1 MVPVKGP
8 DMKALFASA
17 LLGVLL
23 ALPVAAQIAGSG
35 TRTEA
40 DEHLFRPGK
49 REAVSAR
56 PEPALSGAPKVRER
70 LSPMVKVDV
79 RAAKRLGSSS
89 GIRVISGS
97 RVRVVE
103 PGSRMLPGA
112 AGGAMRKPQMKLVR
126 VGAVPG
132 TTYTAYGLDLAE
144 PRRDMRERPA
154 TIRVNP

>member
-1 MVPVKGP
+1 MVPTKVP

-40 DEHLFRPGK
+40 DEHLFQAGK
-49 REAVSAR
+49 RAAVTAKA
-56 PEPALSGAPKVRER
+56 EPALSGAPKVRER

-79 RAAKRLGSSS
+79 RAAKRLRPAA
-89 GIRVISGS
+89 GIRVIRGS
-97 RVRVVE
+97 RVTVVE
-103 PGSRMLPGA
+103 PGARMIPGT
-112 AGGAMRKPQMKLVR
+112 AGGGMRKPQMKLVR

-132 TTYTAYGLDLAE
+132 TTTTAYGVDLAA
-144 PRRDMRERPA
+144 PRRDVRERPP
-154 TIRVNP
+154 TIRINP